1 MTLAR
6 ENKIKKEGKKKKG
19 GVLSLLAAILLFLAA
34 AAFAAWNFHPVA
46 QLESV
51 REAVITYTGFFN
63 ETFSPALLSF
73 VLSLIILTSRK
84 KRPFNYI
91 FLPLAVAIY
100 YTLLAAVHVFTGNA
114 EPEFL
119 MSRIS
124 QEKNSLVV
132 VLIIMEVLICL
143 ILAIINSSLNA
154 VYRRR
159 REKRE
164 ILLAAK
170 AQAEVTVSE
179 ENTEVNLS
187 PKEEKKRKKEETKK
201 AKEETAAAKA
211 GAKKTRKG
219 KKDSDSTASGASPA
233 GGDDG
238 EVSVKV
244 DAAGRSGSTP
254 DPDSPLSFPSTARIP
269 DFSTI
274 PKGEIVDL
282 TSSGRKE
289 EKASVR
295 EKKAEKDFSIPQG
308 NVVSMSV
315 LENSARN
322 VEKMIAQ
329 EKEKNEPVKK
339 GLFKKGGMLESALE
353 ASQAQHVTPGPNPNP
368 IIGYDDRRG
377 KKDERKN
384 ESSFAPSNLSPDHP
398 RYKLFESLKRK
409 NTADSAPSDSAPDV
423 QSPDVSHF
431 PSRTYH
437 AENTAPVHSRA
448 ADAEISLKEDADA
461 SSAPAIQKAAET
473 VKPAEP
479 VKKEKPVS
487 PAAEEVK
494 AEPVHPVSAPA
505 MKSSPAVKSAE
516 VVHEPAAEPVH
527 HAKSAVKEVFV
538 GEEESIMDEDEG
550 GNGKDSSDSQIEF
563 KVGISGLTSN
573 NAGEKAIIQRQ
584 RKRYT
589 PPSPDLLKDFPQTT
603 YEVGEN
609 EEYTGRMI
617 ESVMHDF
624 KVDVQLADIVKGPTI
639 TLYEYTLAPGVLV
652 SKVLNLEKNIGL
664 RIGGQKIRIL
674 APVPGKSAVGIE
686 VPNAK
691 RATVGFKELLPP
703 LKKAN
708 LNVPMILG
716 RDIQGEPKVLD
727 VSKCPHLLIAGT
739 TGSGKSVCINGLIAS
754 ILYTKSPKDVRLIMV
769 DPKVVELNVYNG
781 IPHLLT
787 PVITEPKR
795 VLKML
800 NWLVEEMDRR
810 YNVFSQAGVRNIE
823 NFNAR
828 IHEFGYATE
837 KMPYIVLIM
846 DEFADLM
853 TVIGKD
859 IEDYIRRIM
868 AKARAAG
875 IHVVMA
881 TQRPSSEVV
890 TGTIKNNIPTRI
902 AFAASSGMNSR
913 IVLDEMGAE
922 NLLGKGDM
930 LLSTQ
935 SSPGLVRIQGAFL
948 SEDEVDQIVRH
959 VKSQGEPDYLDEAI
973 FEDDPEPD
981 DSPISEESLEGSDA
995 DLYEKAKQ
1003 ICFERKGASASYL
1016 QRRLSIGY
1024 NRAARLVEQMED
1036 EGIVGPANGS
1046 KPREILRYE

>member
-6 ENKIKKEGKKKKG
+6 ENEIKKEGKKKKG
-19 GVLSLLAAILLFLAA
+19 GVLSLLAAILLFLAS

-159 REKRE
+159 REKKER
-164 ILLAAK
+164 LLAAK
-170 AQAEVTVSE
+170 AQTEETVSDE
-179 ENTEVNLS
+179 SLEVKLS
-187 PKEEKKRKKEETKK
+187 PKEEKKRKKEEEKRAK
-201 AKEETAAAKA
+201 AEAAAAKA
-211 GAKKTRKG
+211 EARKNRKSG
-219 KKDSDSTASGASPA
+219 KDGDSADGPA
-233 GGDDG
+233 TSAGSDDN
-238 EVSVKV
+238 EVTVKV
-244 DAAGRSGSTP
+244 NAVSRAEVAL
-254 DPDSPLSFPSTARIP
+254 DPDSPLSFPSTTRIP

-282 TSSGRKE
+282 TSSGTRDE
-289 EKASVR
+289 NVSVQ
-295 EKKAEKDFSIPQG
+295 EKKVERDFSIPHG

-329 EKEKNEPVKK
+329 EKEKNEPPKK

-353 ASQAQHVTPGPNPNP
+353 ASQAQHITPGPNPNP

-461 SSAPAIQKAAET
+461 SFAPAIQKA
-473 VKPAEP
+473 AEP

-505 MKSSPAVKSAE
+505 MKSSPAVKSA
-516 VVHEPAAEPVH
+516 AEPHDPAPVH
-527 HAKSAVKEVFV
+527 TSKPAVKEVFV
-538 GEEESIMDEDEG
+538 GEEESIMDEDDGGSGKEG
-550 GNGKDSSDSQIEF
+550 SDSQIEF
-563 KVGISGLTSN
+563 KVGISGLASN

-584 RKRYT
+584 RKKYT

-652 SKVLNLEKNIGL
+652 SKVLSLEKNIGL

-691 RATVGFKELLPP
+691 RATVGFKELLSP

>member
-6 ENKIKKEGKKKKG
+6 ENEIKKEGKKKKG

-100 YTLLAAVHVFTGNA
+100 YTLLAAVHVFTGNT

-159 REKRE
+159 REKKER
-164 ILLAAK
+164 LLAAK
-170 AQAEVTVSE
+170 AQTEETVSDE
-179 ENTEVNLS
+179 LS
-187 PKEEKKRKKEETKK
+187 PKEEKKRKKEEEKRAK
-201 AKEETAAAKA
+201 AEAAAAKA
-211 GAKKTRKG
+211 EARKNRKSG
-219 KKDSDSTASGASPA
+219 KDGDSADGPA
-233 GGDDG
+233 TSAGSDDN
-238 EVSVKV
+238 EVTVKV
-244 DAAGRSGSTP
+244 NAVSRAEVAL
-254 DPDSPLSFPSTARIP
+254 DPDSPLSFPSTTRIP

-282 TSSGRKE
+282 TSSGTRDE
-289 EKASVR
+289 NVSVQ
-295 EKKAEKDFSIPQG
+295 EKKVERDFSIPHG

-329 EKEKNEPVKK
+329 EKEKNEPPKK

-353 ASQAQHVTPGPNPNP
+353 
-368 IIGYDDRRG
+368 
-377 KKDERKN
+377 
-384 ESSFAPSNLSPDHP
+384 FAPSNLSPDHP

-409 NTADSAPSDSAPDV
+409 NTADSAPSDSASDV

-461 SSAPAIQKAAET
+461 SFAPAIQKAAET

-479 VKKEKPVS
+479 MKKEKPVS

-494 AEPVHPVSAPA
+494 AEPVHSVSAPA

-516 VVHEPAAEPVH
+516 AVHEPAAEPVH

-563 KVGISGLTSN
+563 KVGISGLASN

-584 RKRYT
+584 RKKYT

-652 SKVLNLEKNIGL
+652 SKVLSLEKNIGL

-691 RATVGFKELLPP
+691 RATVGFKELLSP

>member
-1 MTLAR
+1 M
-6 ENKIKKEGKKKKG
+6 
-19 GVLSLLAAILLFLAA
+19 SILWLRACL
-34 AAFAAWNFHPVA
+34 
-46 QLESV
+46 
-51 REAVITYTGFFN
+51 
-63 ETFSPALLSF
+63 
-73 VLSLIILTSRK
+73 SRK
-84 KRPFNYI
+84 
-91 FLPLAVAIY
+91 
-100 YTLLAAVHVFTGNA
+100 
-114 EPEFL
+114 
-119 MSRIS
+119 
-124 QEKNSLVV
+124 
-132 VLIIMEVLICL
+132 
-143 ILAIINSSLNA
+143 SS
-154 VYRRR
+154 
-159 REKRE
+159 
-164 ILLAAK
+164 
-170 AQAEVTVSE
+170 
-179 ENTEVNLS
+179 
-187 PKEEKKRKKEETKK
+187 
-201 AKEETAAAKA
+201 
-211 GAKKTRKG
+211 
-219 KKDSDSTASGASPA
+219 
-233 GGDDG
+233 
-238 EVSVKV
+238 
-244 DAAGRSGSTP
+244 
-254 DPDSPLSFPSTARIP
+254 
-269 DFSTI
+269 
-274 PKGEIVDL
+274 
-282 TSSGRKE
+282 
-289 EKASVR
+289 
-295 EKKAEKDFSIPQG
+295 
-308 NVVSMSV
+308 
-315 LENSARN
+315 
-322 VEKMIAQ
+322 
-329 EKEKNEPVKK
+329 
-339 GLFKKGGMLESALE
+339 
-353 ASQAQHVTPGPNPNP
+353 
-368 IIGYDDRRG
+368 
-377 KKDERKN
+377 
-384 ESSFAPSNLSPDHP
+384 
-398 RYKLFESLKRK
+398 
-409 NTADSAPSDSAPDV
+409 
-423 QSPDVSHF
+423 
-431 PSRTYH
+431 
-437 AENTAPVHSRA
+437 
-448 ADAEISLKEDADA
+448 
-461 SSAPAIQKAAET
+461 
-473 VKPAEP
+473 
-479 VKKEKPVS
+479 
-487 PAAEEVK
+487 
-494 AEPVHPVSAPA
+494 
-505 MKSSPAVKSAE
+505 
-516 VVHEPAAEPVH
+516 
-527 HAKSAVKEVFV
+527 
-538 GEEESIMDEDEG
+538 
-550 GNGKDSSDSQIEF
+550 
-563 KVGISGLTSN
+563 
-573 NAGEKAIIQRQ
+573 
-584 RKRYT
+584 
-589 PPSPDLLKDFPQTT
+589 
-603 YEVGEN
+603 
-609 EEYTGRMI
+609 
-617 ESVMHDF
+617 
-624 KVDVQLADIVKGPTI
+624 
-639 TLYEYTLAPGVLV
+639 
-652 SKVLNLEKNIGL
+652 EKNIGL

-691 RATVGFKELLPP
+691 RATVGFKELLSP

-823 NFNAR
+823 NFNSR

-959 VKSQGEPDYLDEAI
+959 VKKQGEPDYLDESI
-973 FEDDPEPD
+973 FEDEPEPD

-995 DLYEKAKQ
+995 DLYERAKQ

>member
-6 ENKIKKEGKKKKG
+6 ENKIKKEGKRKKG
-19 GVLSLLAAILLFLAA
+19 GAVSLLAFVLLLLAA
-34 AAFAAWNFHPVA
+34 ASLAAWNFYPVP

-51 REAVITYTGFFN
+51 KEVIITYTGFFN
-63 ETFSPALLSF
+63 ETFSPALLCL
-73 VLSLIILTSRK
+73 VLSLIMLTSRK

-91 FLPLAVAIY
+91 FLPLAVVIY
-100 YTLLAAVHVFTGNA
+100 YTLLAAVHVFTGNT
-114 EPEFL
+114 EPEFI

-124 QEKNSLVV
+124 REKNSLVV
-132 VLIIMEVLICL
+132 VLLIMEVLICL
-143 ILAIINSSLNA
+143 VIAIINSSLNS

-159 REKRE
+159 REKKER
-164 ILLAAK
+164 LLAAK
-170 AQAEVTVSE
+170 AQAEETVSDE
-179 ENTEVNLS
+179 SLEVKLS
-187 PKEEKKRKKEETKK
+187 PKEEKKRKKEEEKRAK
-201 AKEETAAAKA
+201 AEAATAKA
-211 GAKKTRKG
+211 GARKNKKNG
-219 KKDSDSTASGASPA
+219 KDSDSADGPSPSA
-233 GGDDG
+233 GSDDN
-238 EVSVKV
+238 EVTVKV
-244 DAAGRSGSTP
+244 NAVSRAEVAL
-254 DPDSPLSFPSTARIP
+254 DPDSPLSFPSTTRIP

-282 TSSGRKE
+282 TSSGTRDE
-289 EKASVR
+289 NVSVQ
-295 EKKAEKDFSIPQG
+295 EKKVERDFSIPHG

-329 EKEKNEPVKK
+329 EKEKNEPPKK

-353 ASQAQHVTPGPNPNP
+353 ASQAQHITPAPNPNP

-398 RYKLFESLKRK
+398 RYKLFESLKKK
-409 NTADSAPSDSAPDV
+409 NTPEGTPSPSVSDV

-437 AENTAPVHSRA
+437 AESTTPVHSRTGE
-448 ADAEISLKEDADA
+448 AEISLKEDTA
-461 SSAPAIQKAAET
+461 SSAPPVREASEPQKAAE
-473 VKPAEP
+473 P
-479 VKKEKPVS
+479 VRDENQVPS
-487 PAAEEVK
+487 AAGEAK
-494 AEPVHPVSAPA
+494 AAPLHSASA
-505 MKSSPAVKSAE
+505 AVKSSPAVKSA
-516 VVHEPAAEPVH
+516 AEPHDPAPVH
-527 HAKSAVKEVFV
+527 TSKPAVKEVFV
-538 GEEESIMDEDEG
+538 GEEESIMDEDDG
-550 GNGKDSSDSQIEF
+550 GGGKDGSDSQIEF
-563 KVGISGLTSN
+563 KVGISGLASN

-584 RKRYT
+584 RRSYT

-652 SKVLNLEKNIGL
+652 SKVLSLEKNIGL

-691 RATVGFKELLPP
+691 RATVGFKELLSP

-823 NFNAR
+823 NFNSR

-959 VKSQGEPDYLDEAI
+959 VKKQGEPDYLDESI
-973 FEDDPEPD
+973 FEDEPEPD

-995 DLYEKAKQ
+995 DLYERAKQ

>member
-1 MTLAR
+1 M
-6 ENKIKKEGKKKKG
+6 KE
-19 GVLSLLAAILLFLAA
+19 VI
-34 AAFAAWNFHPVA
+34 
-46 QLESV
+46 
-51 REAVITYTGFFN
+51 ITYAGFLN
-63 ETFSPALLSF
+63 ETISPALLSL

-91 FLPLAVAIY
+91 FLPLAVVIY
-100 YTLLAAVHVFTGNA
+100 YTLLAAVHVFMGIT
-114 EPEFL
+114 EPEFI

-124 QEKNSLVV
+124 REKDSLVV
-132 VLIIMEVLICL
+132 VLLIMEVLICL
-143 ILAIINSSLNA
+143 VIAIINSSLNS
-154 VYRRR
+154 VYRRH
-159 REKRE
+159 REKKQR
-164 ILLAAK
+164 LLAAK
-170 AQAEVTVSE
+170 AEKEVHSSGETALTV
-179 ENTEVNLS
+179 
-187 PKEEKKRKKEETKK
+187 KEEKKRKKEEAKK
-201 AKEETAAAKA
+201 AKEEAAALKA
-211 GAKKTRKG
+211 EAKKSRKKG
-219 KKDSDSTASGASPA
+219 RNGAQDADSSSSERNEND
-233 GGDDG
+233 
-238 EVSVKV
+238 VVVKV
-244 DAAGRSGSTP
+244 NAVSRAEVAL
-254 DPDSPLSFPSTARIP
+254 DPDSPLSFPSTDRMP
-269 DFSTI
+269 DFTTI
-274 PKGEIVDL
+274 PRGEVVDL
-282 TSSGRKE
+282 SSSRKTNVS
-289 EKASVR
+289 AD
-295 EKKAEKDFSIPQG
+295 EKKTEMDFSIPQG

-315 LENSARN
+315 LENSAKN
-322 VEKMIAQ
+322 VERMIA
-329 EKEKNEPVKK
+329 EEERRKRKEPERK

-353 ASQAQHVTPGPNPNP
+353 ASKGEHMDPGPNTNP
-368 IIGYDDRRG
+368 IIGYTDRRV
-377 KKDERKN
+377 KKEERKSS
-384 ESSFAPSNLSPDHP
+384 SSFAPSNLSPEHP
-398 RYKLFESLKRK
+398 RYKLFESLKKK
-409 NTADSAPSDSAPDV
+409 NTAAEPVAAV
-423 QSPDVSHF
+423 QEEQGSDVSHF
-431 PSRTYH
+431 PSRSYH
-437 AENTAPVHSRA
+437 SDAGENEMRQKASEP
-448 ADAEISLKEDADA
+448 EISLKRAETDICHASPVSNQPSGTGKSMAGETSSAADA
-461 SSAPAIQKAAET
+461 AGREKQTEPAPQPAVVPSHQDTPHHSRPANAPAD
-473 VKPAEP
+473 
-479 VKKEKPVS
+479 
-487 PAAEEVK
+487 
-494 AEPVHPVSAPA
+494 
-505 MKSSPAVKSAE
+505 
-516 VVHEPAAEPVH
+516 
-527 HAKSAVKEVFV
+527 EVFI
-538 GEEESIMDEDEG
+538 GEEENIIDDDDKNDEG
-550 GNGKDSSDSQIEF
+550 SRSGSQIEF
-563 KVGISGLTSN
+563 KVGVSGLASN
-573 NAGEKAIIQRQ
+573 NGGENAIIRRQ
-584 RKRYT
+584 RRSYT

-603 YEVGEN
+603 YEIGEN
-609 EEYTGRMI
+609 EEHTGQMI

-624 KVDVQLADIVKGPTI
+624 KVDVRLADIVKGPTV

-652 SKVLNLEKNIGL
+652 SKVLNLEMNISL

-686 VPNAK
+686 VPNSK

-703 LKKAN
+703 LRKAN

-754 ILYTKSPKDVRLIMV
+754 ILYTRSPKEVRLIMV

-810 YNVFSQAGVRNIE
+810 YNVFSQVGVRNIE
-823 NFNAR
+823 NFNSR
-828 IHEFGYATE
+828 VHELGYATE

-948 SEDEVDQIVRH
+948 SEDEVDQIVHH
-959 VKSQGEPDYLDEAI
+959 VKNQGEPDYLDESI
-973 FEDDPEPD
+973 FEDEPEPD